1 MAKTTKSIT
10 PIRSIQKI
18 NRGDTINSITIT
30 GALDLA
36 DVEIDVNGDT
46 ILNLNRD
53 NSKIDKV
60 ETTSEIITIKKY
72 GTKVTIGIDQQKL
85 REAVINIIA
94 SNQ

>member
-10 PIRSIQKI
+10 PIQSIQKF

-36 DVEIDVNGDT
+36 EVEIDGNGDT

-60 ETTSEIITIKKY
+60 ETNSEIITIKKY

>member
-10 PIRSIQKI
+10 PIRSIQKFI
-18 NRGDTINSITIT
+18 RGDTINSITIT

-36 DVEIDVNGDT
+36 DVEIDGNGDT
-46 ILNLNRD
+46 LLNLNRD

-60 ETTSEIITIKKY
+60 ETTSEIITIKKH
-72 GTKVTIGIDQQKL
+72 GTKVTIGVDPQKL

>member
-10 PIRSIQKI
+10 PIRSIQKF

-36 DVEIDVNGDT
+36 DVEIDGNGDT

-85 REAVINIIA
+85 RETVINIIA